1 MSKPRMP
8 TPRLYR
14 VFPWVPGVRARAP
27 GHPLFSWPVQ
37 GAGRIDNPESYR
49 TLYASDSPAGAIA
62 EAFGNHAI
70 WTPQLLQG
78 RRDLASSVRAIAELH
93 AEKVDVLNL
102 DDAREL
108 VRRRLRPS
116 TVVIRDRTVTQRW
129 ALDIFKEKRWAG
141 VRWWSRYDSRWGAF
155 GLWALAEMRSVK
167 VTRLTSDHPALIE
180 AAAVLSRPWKELP

>member
-1 MSKPRMP
+1 MPKPRML

-62 EAFGNHAI
+62 EAFGNHAT
-70 WTPQLLQG
+70 WTHQLLQG
-78 RRDLASSVRAIAELH
+78 RRDLSGSVRAIAELD
-93 AEKVDVLNL
+93 AEKADVLDF
-102 DDAREL
+102 DDPREL

-116 TVVIRDRTVTQRW
+116 TVVTRDRTVTQRL

-141 VRWWSRYDSRWGAF
+141 ARRWSRYDSRWGAF
-155 GLWALAEMRSVK
+155 GLWALAEVRTLK
-167 VTRLTSDHPALIE
+167 VTHLIADHPALIE
-180 AAAVLSRPWKELP
+180 AAAILSRPWNEVP

>member
-1 MSKPRMP
+1 MPKPRMP

-14 VFPWVPGVRARAP
+14 VFPRVPGVRARAP

-62 EAFGNHAI
+62 E
-70 WTPQLLQG
+70 L
-78 RRDLASSVRAIAELH
+78 D
-93 AEKVDVLNL
+93 AEKVDVLDL
-102 DDAREL
+102 DDPREL

-116 TVVIRDRTVTQRW
+116 AVVVRDRTVTQRW
-129 ALDIFKEKRWAG
+129 ALGIFNEKRWAG

-155 GLWALAEMRSVK
+155 GLWTLAEVRSLME
-167 VTRLTSDHPALIE
+167 RRAGG
-180 AAAVLSRPWKELP
+180 